1 MAEAARSQDSS
12 PTAPTPRF
20 DQIPVGSASSVRS
33 MGMASS
39 AGSKA
44 KVGAVSTARNVG
56 NVGNVGNIGNAGN
69 AGNVGAVGNVETVG
83 AMGSVVPLQPIYV
96 PPGGYVPVACC
107 PSQEGVMLYPEAV
120 PMGYSVPVQAMKR
133 MGSSSVESGGGD

>member
-12 PTAPTPRF
+12 PTAPAPRLE
-20 DQIPVGSASSVRS
+20 QIPVGSASSVRS
-33 MGMASS
+33 LGMANS

-56 NVGNVGNIGNAGN
+56 NGGNGGNN
-69 AGNVGAVGNVETVG
+69 GAVG
-83 AMGSVVPLQPIYV
+83 AMGSVVPLQPMYV

-133 MGSSSVESGGGD
+133 MGSSSVESGGWD

>member
-1 MAEAARSQDSS
+1 MAEAALSQDSS
-12 PTAPTPRF
+12 PTAPTPRL

-44 KVGAVSTARNVG
+44 KVGAVSTARNAG
-56 NVGNVGNIGNAGN
+56 NV
-69 AGNVGAVGNVETVG
+69 GNVGAVGNAGNIGAVGNAGTVG

-96 PPGGYVPVACC
+96 PPGGYVPMACC

>member
-44 KVGAVSTARNVG
+44 KVGAVSTARNAG
-56 NVGNVGNIGNAGN
+56 NV
-69 AGNVGAVGNVETVG
+69 GNVGAVGNAGNIGAIGNAGTVG

-96 PPGGYVPVACC
+96 PPGGYVPMACC

>member
-12 PTAPTPRF
+12 PTAPASRLE
-20 DQIPVGSASSVRS
+20 QIPVGSASSARS
-33 MGMASS
+33 LGMASS

-56 NVGNVGNIGNAGN
+56 NAGN
-69 AGNVGAVGNVETVG
+69 AGNVGNAGNIGNIGAVGNAGTVG

>member
-12 PTAPTPRF
+12 PTAPTPRL

-56 NVGNVGNIGNAGN
+56 N
-69 AGNVGAVGNVETVG
+69 AGNVGAVGNAGTVG

-96 PPGGYVPVACC
+96 PPGGYVPMACC

>member
-44 KVGAVSTARNVG
+44 KVGAVSTARNAG
-56 NVGNVGNIGNAGN
+56 NV
-69 AGNVGAVGNVETVG
+69 GNVGAVGNAGNIGAVGNAGTVG

-96 PPGGYVPVACC
+96 PPGGYVPMACC

>member
-1 MAEAARSQDSS
+1 
-12 PTAPTPRF
+12 
-20 DQIPVGSASSVRS
+20 

-44 KVGAVSTARNVG
+44 KVGAVSTARNAG
-56 NVGNVGNIGNAGN
+56 NV
-69 AGNVGAVGNVETVG
+69 GNVGAVGNAGTVG

-96 PPGGYVPVACC
+96 PPGGYVPMACC

>member
-56 NVGNVGNIGNAGN
+56 NVGAVGNAGN
-69 AGNVGAVGNVETVG
+69 IGAVGNAGTVG

-96 PPGGYVPVACC
+96 PPGGYVPMACC

>member
-44 KVGAVSTARNVG
+44 KVGAVSTARNAG
-56 NVGNVGNIGNAGN
+56 NV
-69 AGNVGAVGNVETVG
+69 GNVGAVGNAGTVG

-96 PPGGYVPVACC
+96 PPGGYVPMACC

>member
-1 MAEAARSQDSS
+1 
-12 PTAPTPRF
+12 
-20 DQIPVGSASSVRS
+20 
-33 MGMASS
+33 MASS

-44 KVGAVSTARNVG
+44 KVGAVSTARNAG
-56 NVGNVGNIGNAGN
+56 NVGNAG
-69 AGNVGAVGNVETVG
+69 TVG
-83 AMGSVVPLQPIYV
+83 AMGSVVPLQPIYL
-96 PPGGYVPVACC
+96 PPGGYVPMACC

>member
-44 KVGAVSTARNVG
+44 KVGAVSTARNA
-56 NVGNVGNIGNAGN
+56 GNAGN
-69 AGNVGAVGNVETVG
+69 AGTVG

>member
-1 MAEAARSQDSS
+1 
-12 PTAPTPRF
+12 
-20 DQIPVGSASSVRS
+20 

-44 KVGAVSTARNVG
+44 KVGAVSTARNAG
-56 NVGNVGNIGNAGN
+56 NVGNAGNIGNVGNAGN
-69 AGNVGAVGNVETVG
+69 AGNVGNAGTVG

-96 PPGGYVPVACC
+96 PPGGYVPMACC

>member
-12 PTAPTPRF
+12 PTASTPRL

-39 AGSKA
+39 TGSKA
-44 KVGAVSTARNVG
+44 KVGAVSTARN
-56 NVGNVGNIGNAGN
+56 AGN
-69 AGNVGAVGNVETVG
+69 AGNIGAVGNVGTVG
-83 AMGSVVPLQPIYV
+83 AMGSVVPLQPICV
-96 PPGGYVPVACC
+96 PPGGYVPMACC

>member
-12 PTAPTPRF
+12 PTAPTPRL

-56 NVGNVGNIGNAGN
+56 NAGN
-69 AGNVGAVGNVETVG
+69 AGNVGNAGNIGNIGAVGNAGTVG